1 MMKDG
6 VSDIMNNGMSDE
18 LIHPDPWQTLKT
30 LTPARIALGRVGSS
44 LPTQEV
50 LDFGVCHALA
60 RDAVHLPLDVAALDA
75 AIKAEGFETG
85 QVRSQAPDRY
95 QYLLRPDWGRR
106 LHPDSR
112 AQLIARAGAPVDFLL
127 VVGDGLSAL
136 AVQTQ
141 VPPLLAE
148 IHKRLPAHW
157 QLGEVVIA
165 SQARVAIGDEIGE
178 LLKARLV
185 AVLIGERPGL
195 SSPDSLGIYLTFNP
209 KVGCLDANRNCIS
222 NVRPAGLSYAKAAH
236 TLMWLAQQ
244 ALSLQLTGVGLK
256 DESDF
261 AWTGLDNCQSTPPQV
276 GGDN

>member
-1 MMKDG
+1 
-6 VSDIMNNGMSDE
+6 MSDE
-18 LIHPDPWQTLKT
+18 LTTPDPWQTLKT
-30 LTPARIALGRVGSS
+30 LTAARIALGRVGTS

-50 LDFGVCHALA
+50 LNFSVSHALA
-60 RDAVHLPLDVAALDA
+60 RDAVHLPLDVGALDA
-75 AIKAEGFETG
+75 AIRACGFDTL
-85 QVRSQAPDRY
+85 QVHSSAADRH
-95 QYLLRPDWGRR
+95 QYLLRPDLGRS
-106 LHPDSR
+106 LNQSSR
-112 AQLIARAGAPVDFLL
+112 AQLTATATNPVDFLL

-148 IHKRLPAHW
+148 IHKLIPPNW
-157 QLGEVVIA
+157 NLGPVVIA

-209 KVGCLDANRNCIS
+209 KIGRLDAERNCIS

-236 TLMWLAQQ
+236 TLIWLAKQ
-244 ALSLQLTGVGLK
+244 AIHLQVTGVGLK
-256 DESDF
+256 DESDLE
-261 AWTGLDNCQSTPPQV
+261 WPGLSQNPVLPSP
-276 GGDN
+276 GH